1 MSAPPPLSLLQ
12 QTRYTNPMNTPLTK
26 PATNP
31 RLDIF
36 LVAPPGLEQ
45 ALRAEALSAG
55 FSAPKCVP
63 GGVIFQGRWQEVWRA
78 NLTLRGATRV
88 LVRIDQF
95 PVTHLSQLDKR
106 AHQVDWAALLPRGIC
121 LRVDTSCRKSKIYH
135 DRAASER
142 IEKALVDVVGAQIAS
157 DPSEAELTIKVR
169 IEKDRCTISLDSSGD
184 SLHKRGHKA
193 ATGKAPMRET
203 LAALFLREMG
213 FDGSQPVLDPMC
225 GSGTFVIEAAD
236 WAAGN
241 LPGRNR
247 GFAFERL
254 TTFDF
259 ETYQKF
265 KERPPRP
272 HENVETSSPRFFGS
286 DRNAGAVENSR
297 KNAEA
302 AGLTGFTQFSHTAI
316 SDLKRP
322 DCAPGIVIVNPPY
335 GERIGDKKQLF
346 ALHGRFGQVLRERFS
361 GWRVGIITS
370 DGGLAKATKLPLL
383 LPGPPIDHGGLRVK
397 LYQTDPLP

>member
-1 MSAPPPLSLLQ
+1 MTQ
-12 QTRYTNPMNTPLTK
+12 QHPAKNT
-26 PATNP
+26 

-45 ALRAEALSAG
+45 ALRGEALSAG
-55 FSAPKCVP
+55 FSPPKCVP
-63 GGVIFQGRWQEVWRA
+63 GGVQFQGRWQEVWRA

-106 AHQVDWAALLPRGIC
+106 AHQVDWAAVLPRGIPV
-121 LRVDTSCRKSKIYH
+121 RVETTCRKSKIYH

-142 IEKALVDVVGAQIAS
+142 IEKALVDVIGTQLPDRAE
-157 DPSEAELTIKVR
+157 EAEITVKVR
-169 IEKDRCTISLDSSGD
+169 IEKDLCTISLDSSGE
-184 SLHKRGHKA
+184 SLHKRGHKT

-213 FDGSQPVLDPMC
+213 FDGNQPVLDPMC
-225 GSGTFVIEAAD
+225 GSGTFVIEAAE
-236 WAAGN
+236 WAAGL
-241 LPGRNR
+241 LPGRSR
-247 GFAFERL
+247 SFAFEKL

-259 ETYQKF
+259 ETYQKL
-265 KERPPRP
+265 KERPARP
-272 HENVETSSPRFFGS
+272 LINFKVSPPQFFGS

-297 KNAEA
+297 KNADSAGVA
-302 AGLTGFTQFSHTAI
+302 ALTQFTHAAI
-316 SDLKRP
+316 SDLTRP
-322 DCAPGIVIVNPPY
+322 DCDPGIVIVNPPY

-346 ALHGRFGQVLRERFS
+346 ALHGRLGQVLQERFS
-361 GWRVGIITS
+361 GWRVGLITS

-383 LPGPPIDHGGLRVK
+383 PPGPPVDHGGLRVK

>member
-1 MSAPPPLSLLQ
+1 MTQHHPAK
-12 QTRYTNPMNTPLTK
+12 NT
-26 PATNP
+26 

-45 ALRAEALSAG
+45 ALRGEALSAG

-63 GGVIFQGRWQEVWRA
+63 GGVQFQGRWQEVWRA

-106 AHQVDWAALLPRGIC
+106 AHQVDWAAVLPRGIPV
-121 LRVDTSCRKSKIYH
+121 RVETTCRRSKIYH

-142 IEKALVDVVGAQIAS
+142 IEKALVDVIGAQLPDRAE
-157 DPSEAELTIKVR
+157 EAEITVKVR
-169 IEKDRCTISLDSSGD
+169 IEKDLCTISLDSSGE
-184 SLHKRGHKA
+184 SLHKRGHKT

-203 LAALFLREMG
+203 LASLFLREMG
-213 FDGSQPVLDPMC
+213 FDGNQPVLDPMC
-225 GSGTFVIEAAD
+225 GSGTFVIEAAE
-236 WAAGN
+236 WAAGL
-241 LPGRNR
+241 LPGRSR
-247 GFAFERL
+247 SFAFEKL

-259 ETYQKF
+259 ETYQKL
-265 KERPPRP
+265 KERPSRP
-272 HENVETSSPRFFGS
+272 LINFKVSPPQFFGS

-297 KNAEA
+297 KNADSAGVA
-302 AGLTGFTQFSHTAI
+302 ALTQFTHAAI
-316 SDLKRP
+316 SDLTRP
-322 DCAPGIVIVNPPY
+322 DCDPGIVIVNPPY

-346 ALHGRFGQVLRERFS
+346 ALHGRLGQVLQERFS
-361 GWRVGIITS
+361 GWRVGLITS

-383 LPGPPIDHGGLRVK
+383 PPGPPVDHGGLRVK